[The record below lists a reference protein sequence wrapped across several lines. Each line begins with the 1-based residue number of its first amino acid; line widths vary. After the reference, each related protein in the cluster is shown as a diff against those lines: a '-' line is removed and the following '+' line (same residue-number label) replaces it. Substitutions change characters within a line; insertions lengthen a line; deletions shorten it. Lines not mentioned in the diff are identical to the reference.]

1 MHFYNSRARGRA
13 VATLAFAI
21 ALGGFGPHAASA
33 RQPAT
38 ASPREEIGVFAA
50 ASLADVLTEIGRAWE
65 AASGHH
71 PVFNFGGSSDLA
83 RQILAGAPADVF
95 FSADTVQMGLVVR
108 QGLARAA
115 DSGDLLSNT
124 LVVIVPA
131 SSAARVA
138 AARDLTGFAKIA
150 LADPE
155 AVPAGVYTRSWL
167 EAEGVWSALAER
179 IVPMLHVRA
188 ALAAVE
194 SGNVDAGIVYKTDA
208 ARSSRARIALEVSPE
223 RGPRIRYPVAPL
235 AGSKPAAASFVAY
248 LKSAAARAVFVRHGF
263 LVLGGQ

>member
-1 MHFYNSRARGRA
+1 MHFYNSRTRGGA

-21 ALGGFGPHAASA
+21 ALGGLGPPAGAA
-33 RQPAT
+33 RQQ

-50 ASLADVLTEIGRAWE
+50 ASLADVLTEIGKAWE

-115 DSGDLLSNT
+115 DSSDLLSNT

-131 SSAARVA
+131 SSMARVA
-138 AARDLTGFAKIA
+138 AARDLSGFAKIA

-155 AVPAGVYTRSWL
+155 AVPAGVYARSWL

-179 IVPMLHVRA
+179 VIPMLHVRA

-223 RGPRIRYPVAPL
+223 RGPKIRYPVAPL